1 MSTEAAEVVQED
13 VQEQEVF
20 TYELTD
26 EEKSAVKAIVLATHK
41 DKAEDELTEIIS
53 AAETARQEEL
63 KKEYAPVFAKAAELK
78 ALPENAE
85 KTEDELIALAQE
97 SIAAADP
104 KGTDTYDINNDPEF
118 MGRAAKGTPAD
129 NPAAAAAPAV
139 ELPAEVKEKI
149 AKYEKIESDPV
160 MVAYLQAKES
170 NADFDLVEMVAQSG
184 LAYDPAKASY
194 MEIKRWELKEAQ
206 KEDTNITDEQ
216 IEDELAEFAEKTPIR
231 QREEVKATRDHL
243 IAHYK
248 EAKSKFAVQVAKQVD
263 SSKETFVQTVRE
275 AESELKT
282 YEGQRYRGAEVS
294 KAHTDK
300 VLSAIRSGAVPFK
313 KADGTPDV
321 SKSVEVLLAYE
332 LQSETQNAAYERGKR
347 DAERKFNA
355 TKSKP
360 LPIRAR
366 SAATPAR
373 STNSRDAFNKE
384 KERMLKQMDLA

>member
-13 VQEQEVF
+13 VQEQEAF
-20 TYELTD
+20 TYELP
-26 EEKSAVKAIVLATHK
+26 EEEVSAVKATVLATHK
-41 DKAEDELTEIIS
+41 GKAEDELTEEIT
-53 AAETARQEEL
+53 AATTARIEVL

-118 MGRAAKGTPAD
+118 LGRSEKATPAD
-129 NPAAAAAPAV
+129 RTPAATAA
-139 ELPAEVKEKI
+139 ELSADVKEKI

-170 NADFDLVEMVAQSG
+170 NADFDLVEMIAQSG

-194 MEIKRWELKEAQ
+194 IEVKRWELKEAQ
-206 KEDTNITDEQ
+206 KEDANITDEQ
-216 IEDELAEFAEKTPIR
+216 IEDELADFAEKTTIR
-231 QREEVKATRDHL
+231 QREDVKATRDHL
-243 IAHYK
+243 IAQYK
-248 EAKSKFAVQVAKQVD
+248 DAKSQFAVQVAQKTD
-263 SSKETFVQTVRE
+263 TSRETFVQSVKE

-282 YEGQRYRGAEVS
+282 YVGEKYRGADVS

-300 VLSAIRSGAVPFK
+300 VLGLIRSGVIPFK
-313 KADGTPDV
+313 KADGTPDM
-321 SKSVEVLLAYE
+321 SKSVEALMSLELLPAMR
-332 LQSETQNAAYERGKR
+332 QAAYERGKR
-347 DAERKFNA
+347 DAEIKFST
-355 TKSKP
+355 TKGKP